1 MDSKNQNPAM
11 DSKNQ
16 DPAVDSKN
24 QAPANGELKDSELAG
39 VTGGTSDVVAL
50 SKAAAVAAIR
60 GAADAEMHDRT
71 GFGPILGGH

>member
-24 QAPANGELKDSELAG
+24 QAPASGELKDSELAG
-39 VTGGTSDVVAL
+39 VTGGTTNVVQL
-50 SKAAAVAAIR
+50 SKDAATAAIR
-60 GAADAEMHDRT
+60 GAAEAEVRDHT
-71 GFGPILGGH
+71 GFGPLIGGH

>member
-24 QAPANGELKDSELAG
+24 QAPASGELKDSELAG
-39 VTGGTSDVVAL
+39 VTGGTTDVVAL
-50 SKAAAVAAIR
+50 SKAAA
-60 GAADAEMHDRT
+60 
-71 GFGPILGGH
+71 

>member
-24 QAPANGELKDSELAG
+24 QAPASGELKDSELAG
-39 VTGGTSDVVAL
+39 VTGGTTNIVQLAKDAA
-50 SKAAAVAAIR
+50 KA
-60 GAADAEMHDRT
+60 GAAGAAEGERLANK

>member
-24 QAPANGELKDSELAG
+24 QAPASGELKDSELAD
-39 VTGGTSDVVAL
+39 VTGGTTNVVQLAKDAA
-50 SKAAAVAAIR
+50 KA
-60 GAADAEMHDRT
+60 GAAGAAEGERLANK